1 MYSGDM
7 IGELT
12 EMVTRAEM
20 EAGCRRA
27 GSRSEVSQ
35 KSGHTP
41 VLPATGRAA
50 GMESAEDPIF
60 LQEIGAV

>member
-7 IGELT
+7 VAELT

-20 EAGCRRA
+20 QAGCRRA
-27 GSRSEVSQ
+27 GPRSEVSQ

-41 VLPATGRAA
+41 ALPATGRAA
-50 GMESAEDPIF
+50 ELESAEDPIF

>member
-7 IGELT
+7 VAELT

-20 EAGCRRA
+20 QA
-27 GSRSEVSQ
+27 GSRRARSRIEVSQ

-41 VLPATGRAA
+41 ALPATGGAA
-50 GMESAEDPIF
+50 GGESAEDPIF
-60 LQEIGAV
+60 LQEIGAA